1 MDYQACLEYVSR
13 NCTRNIPG
21 GFERTKRLAELA
33 GSPQETLQIIHI
45 AGTNGKGSTA
55 SAIASVL
62 QQAGYRTGLFTS
74 PHLECYEER
83 IRINGEL
90 ISQEAFAEIF
100 TWLIEQA
107 VPVLLEEGMHH
118 PGEFELLTAA
128 GWIYFKDKTD
138 FVISEVGLG
147 GTLDPTNV
155 ITKPVLTVITPVSL
169 DHCQILGNTVSE
181 IAREKAGIL
190 KAEVP
195 LVLAPQ
201 HPDACAAICERADN
215 LHVPVTVLQE
225 SEIQKQPLKTAMQG
239 SYQQMNCHT
248 ALAAVKNL
256 RARGYLHITDEQIKK
271 GLETAF
277 WPGRMEYLDLG
288 ENRSILLDGA
298 HNPAGISSLTENL
311 RMLYAEKELILFLSI
326 LDDKE
331 QFQMLKE
338 ILPYAS
344 AVVLTHPAYNS
355 RAQNWKALQ
364 EWVTELVPDCPCRMY
379 DDYQE
384 GLKQEMAALQ
394 PGQMLCIT
402 GSLYLLG
409 DCRKLLHAY
418 L

>member
-1 MDYQACLEYVSR
+1 
-13 NCTRNIPG
+13 
-21 GFERTKRLAELA
+21 
-33 GSPQETLQIIHI
+33 
-45 AGTNGKGSTA
+45 
-55 SAIASVL
+55 
-62 QQAGYRTGLFTS
+62 
-74 PHLECYEER
+74 
-83 IRINGEL
+83 
-90 ISQEAFAEIF
+90 
-100 TWLIEQA
+100 
-107 VPVLLEEGMHH
+107 
-118 PGEFELLTAA
+118 
-128 GWIYFKDKTD
+128 
-138 FVISEVGLG
+138 
-147 GTLDPTNV
+147 
-155 ITKPVLTVITPVSL
+155 
-169 DHCQILGNTVSE
+169 
-181 IAREKAGIL
+181 
-190 KAEVP
+190 
-195 LVLAPQ
+195 
-201 HPDACAAICERADN
+201 
-215 LHVPVTVLQE
+215 
-225 SEIQKQPLKTAMQG
+225 MQG

-256 RARGYLHITDEQIKK
+256 RARGYLHITDEQMKK

-379 DDYQE
+379 DDYQA
-384 GLKQEMAALQ
+384 GLKQSMAALQ